1 MGSAAGQAGKLRG
14 LSMPTAAL
22 NENDRLDSSIWKITT
37 VAVFGSFLSQLKPA
51 LPGI

>member
-1 MGSAAGQAGKLRG
+1 
-14 LSMPTAAL
+14 MPTAAL